1 MRIAIPTYNRPETI
15 KKATLKTLKDID
27 RSLIDIFVAN
37 EEQQQE
43 YRKSIGD
50 DYNIVVGVKGMK
62 NIRNF
67 MIDYYPEGE
76 EVFYFDDD
84 IYGVYKKEG
93 AGLIDIDLSFIDEGF
108 DVLKKT
114 GAELFGVYPVKNHF
128 FMNDEITTNLVY
140 IVGCCYGCINR
151 KDIKMTIDDK
161 EDYERSILYYLKDKK
176 VIRFGGITIK
186 TKYYTE
192 KGGLQSEG
200 MRNWEQVDTSA
211 KYLAEKYPEL
221 CKINTSKKKLD
232 KLTKKVLTEI
242 KFISKK
248 TVYLPDITSIQDKL
262 LHELRR
268 ISWTKNTAR
277 PNISGIDPVK
287 TKEYNDRGDPR
298 HIGKPCL
305 SYTFGYIRPRR
316 TKLGTL
322 ELTKISE
329 RYATLYELLKEYIK
343 EVAPDFEYTSITA
356 NKNIVCEK
364 HTDKYNQKPSL
375 AIGLGDYTGGNLI
388 IKDEIHDIR
397 YKPLIF
403 HGKDEH
409 YNDAFEGE
417 RFSLIFY
424 RPKKLYQIL

>member
-1 MRIAIPTYNRPETI
+1 MRIAVPSYNRPETI
-15 KKATLKTLKDID
+15 KKATLKTLQGID
-27 RSLIDIFVAN
+27 KSLIDIFVAD
-37 EEQQQE
+37 EEQLKV
-43 YRKSIGD
+43 YRESIGD
-50 DYNIVVGVKGMK
+50 EYHIIVGEKGIM

-67 MIDYYPEGE
+67 MVDYYPEGE

-93 AGLIDIDLSFIDEGF
+93 DGLVDMEDILSFIKEGF

-114 GAELFGVYPVKNHF
+114 GAEIFGVYPVKNHF
-128 FMNDEITTNLVY
+128 FMNDEITTHLVY
-140 IVGCCYGCINR
+140 IVACCYGCINR
-151 KDIKMTIDDK
+151 KAIKVSLNDK

-176 VIRFGGITIK
+176 VVRFGGITIK
-186 TKYYTE
+186 TRYYIE

-200 MRNWEQVDTSA
+200 MRSWEQVDTSA
-211 KYLAEKYPEL
+211 KYLVEKYPEL

-248 TVYLPDITSIQDKL
+248 TVYLPDTTSIQDKL
-262 LHELRR
+262 LKELQR

-277 PNISGIDPVK
+277 PNVSGIDAEK

-316 TKLGTL
+316 AKLGTL

-329 RYATLYELLKEYIK
+329 RYAVLYELLKEYIK

-375 AIGLGDYTGGNLI
+375 AIGLGEYTGGNLI
-388 IKDEIHDIR
+388 INGDVNDIR
-397 YKPLIF
+397 YKPLVF
-403 HGKDEH
+403 HGKEEH
-409 YNDAFEGE
+409 WNDAFEGE
-417 RFSLIFY
+417 RFSLIY
-424 RPKKLYQIL
+424 YSL

>member
-1 MRIAIPTYNRPETI
+1 MKIAIPTYNRPETI
-15 KKATLKTLKDID
+15 KKATLKTLQGID
-27 RSLIDIFVAN
+27 KGLIDIFVAD
-37 EEQQQE
+37 EEQKKV
-43 YRKSIGD
+43 YRESIGN
-50 DYNIVVGVKGMK
+50 DYNIIVGVKGMK

-67 MIDYYPEGE
+67 MIDYYSEGQ
-76 EVFYFDDD
+76 EVFYLDDD
-84 IYGVYKKEG
+84 IYSFHKKIG
-93 AGLIDIDLSFIDEGF
+93 AGLIDMEDILSFIKEGF

-128 FMNDEITTNLVY
+128 FMNEEITTHLVY

-151 KDIKMTIDDK
+151 KEIKMTIDDK

-176 VIRFGGITIK
+176 VIRFGNITIK

-192 KGGLQSEG
+192 KGGLQSDG
-200 MRNWEQVDTSA
+200 MRSWEQVDTSA
-211 KYLAEKYPEL
+211 KYLVEKYPEL

-242 KFISKK
+242 KFIDKK
-248 TVYLPDITSIQDKL
+248 KVYLPDTTSIQDKL
-262 LHELRR
+262 LAELKR
-268 ISWTKNTAR
+268 ISWTKNTSR
-277 PNISGIDPVK
+277 PNVSGINAEK
-287 TKEYNDRGDPR
+287 TKEYNDRGDTR

-305 SYTFGYIRPRR
+305 SYTFGFIRPRR

-329 RYATLYELLKEYIK
+329 RYATLYELLKEYVK
-343 EVAPDFEYTSITA
+343 EVAPDFEYTSITT

-375 AIGLGDYTGGNLI
+375 AIGLGDYSGGNLI
-388 IKDEIHDIR
+388 IKGDVNDIR

-409 YNDAFEGE
+409 WNDAFVGE
-417 RFSLIFY
+417 RFSLIY
-424 RPKKLYQIL
+424 YSL